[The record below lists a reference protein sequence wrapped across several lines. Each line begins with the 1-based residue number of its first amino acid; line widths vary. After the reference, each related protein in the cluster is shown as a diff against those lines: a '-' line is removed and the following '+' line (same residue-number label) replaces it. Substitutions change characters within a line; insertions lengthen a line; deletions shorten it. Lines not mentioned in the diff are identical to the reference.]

1 MIPEMLEEI
10 LAELREEVWIQAL
23 LQKGEVF
30 VVGGTVRDAYR
41 DEPIKDIDMIVEGP
55 NMDEIKAILSHFG
68 DVGIYGESFAVIK
81 FKPKGYEGEPY
92 DIAVPRVD
100 IKTGE
105 GHTGFDIQT
114 DGVCLEDDLNRR
126 DFTINSIA
134 VNVATD
140 DLIDPFDGLYD
151 IGRGVIKATDEN
163 VFAEDPLRILR
174 GIQFAAR
181 FGYTIDDDTMVLM
194 QNHAVDIQGISGERI
209 FDELMKI
216 VQKSGDT
223 QLAYDLIY
231 ETDVDV
237 ALFGKKMDHYEEGFD
252 YLDKISFF
260 YLLGIS
266 GDVDPADFLK
276 KRLKGDNILVKDV
289 KTLDH
294 IFTRLPHESEE
305 EDLKFMLFKA
315 FNSAPNVMDA
325 ILLPEEVE
333 EIVLQMRTLNIPHHW
348 EDIKGDGDLIKQIGN
363 LGEGPE
369 IGIFKDRMLRDAL
382 MNRFDWKQRG
392 SCIEYIKKL
401 IYT

>member
-10 LAELREEVWIQAL
+10 LANLRKEVWIQAL
-23 LQKGEVF
+23 LQRGEVF

-55 NMDEIKAILSHFG
+55 NMAEIKDILSFFG

-81 FKPKGYEGEPY
+81 FKPKGYKGEPY

-100 IKTGE
+100 TKVGD
-105 GHTGFDIQT
+105 GHQGFEVET
-114 DGVCLEDDLNRR
+114 EGVCLEDDLNRR

-134 VNVATD
+134 VNVASG
-140 DLIDPFDGLYD
+140 DLIDPFDGVYD

-163 VFAEDPLRILR
+163 VFTEDPLRILR
-174 GIQFAAR
+174 GIQFASR
-181 FGYTIDDDTMVLM
+181 FGYTIDHETMILM
-194 QNHAVDIQGISGERI
+194 QNHSDEIKDISGERI
-209 FDELMKI
+209 FDEIMK
-216 VQKSGDT
+216 VLNKNGDT
-223 QLAYDLIY
+223 QMAYDLLY
-231 ETDVDV
+231 ETDIDE
-237 ALFGKKMDHYEEGFD
+237 ALFGKKMNHYEEGFD

-260 YLLGIS
+260 YLLGVS
-266 GDVDPADFLK
+266 GDVDPANFLK

-289 KTLDH
+289 KTLDY
-294 IFTRLPHESEE
+294 IFTRLPHETEE

-325 ILLPEEVE
+325 LLLPEEVE
-333 EIVLQMRTLNIPHHW
+333 KIVLDMRTLKIPHSW
-348 EDIKGDGDLIKQIGN
+348 DDIKGDGDLIKQIGN

-369 IGIFKDRMLRDAL
+369 IGIFKDRMLKDAL
-382 MNRFDWKQRG
+382 MNRFDWKQRE